1 MLDVKKQVPFVS
13 GLWTV
18 QPSGEARLVGSR
30 CLDCSELFFPVK
42 SSGFCPHCYG
52 SKLEEIGLGPLGTLA
67 AYTTV
72 LQPPAGG
79 FYHGP
84 VPFHYGLVDLDEGI
98 RVEVHLG
105 GDPASYHIGQ
115 RMTLRIEPF
124 YVNEQGDD
132 VQVFRFVPIEEK
144 TRQGSAV

>member
-1 MLDVKKQVPFVS
+1 MVDEKKQVPYVAE
-13 GLWTV
+13 LWTV
-18 QPSGEARLVGSR
+18 EPSGEARLAGSR
-30 CLDCSELFFPVK
+30 CLNCKELYFPAK
-42 SSGFCPHCYG
+42 NTNYCPHCYAEQ
-52 SKLEEIGLGPLGTLA
+52 LQAIGLGPLGTLA

-105 GDPASYHIGQ
+105 GDPATYRVGR
-115 RMTLRIEPF
+115 RMTLKIEPF
-124 YVNEQGDD
+124 YVNEQGEE
-132 VQVFRFVPIEEK
+132 VQVFRFVPLEEK
-144 TRQGSAV
+144 VNEGSAA

>member
-1 MLDVKKQVPFVS
+1 MADPSQPVPFVA
-13 GLWTV
+13 GLWTLL
-18 QPSGEARLVGSR
+18 PSGEPRLAGSR
-30 CLDCSELFFPVK
+30 CRDCEELFFPVK
-42 SSGFCPHCYG
+42 TSGFCPHCYG
-52 SKLEEIGLGPLGTLA
+52 ARLEEIALGPLGTLA

-105 GDPASYHIGQ
+105 GDPAGYRVGS
-115 RMTLRIEPF
+115 RMTLKIEPF
-124 YVNEQGDD
+124 YVNEQGEQ
-132 VQVFRFVPIEEK
+132 VQVFRFVPVDEK
-144 TRQGSAV
+144 VQPGSAA